1 MSIAILKFFY
11 KFYTKEVAMKKIPD
25 DMCFEGFYIWFNS
38 DKKEEYILTPNF
50 LLGELENVN
59 REDFLKLK
67 FISKMTTNSIADYE
81 LKNEEV
87 SKWPFI
93 LFTPYVEKLG
103 LMLIR
108 FLNTDFSDFINSYDN
123 FYYAYGI
130 ELLEQYSKSFKFK
143 DKYSSEK
150 LLLDDFKDFHK
161 HIKKDV
167 SIIQKDFKDAINFL
181 YNLNGNDEYK
191 NNTTQSKFIASIIKR
206 KTNLYKYINNTNIIN
221 YTYSDKAE
229 DYKNSSFDT
238 VLSDLSYDISM
249 LKVSNIYTSNE
260 LGDILFIV
268 LSQLIQNNDTIR
280 TCQNCG
286 RYFIPNKLNE
296 IYCDFLNKD
305 GTTCRDKGAG
315 QTYKKNL
322 QNIPGLLEY
331 RRTYNKKFNAISRNR
346 EDKKLKENFDKW
358 KKSAQAEIKKF
369 KQNIITDEELYNWMI
384 NHK

>member
-1 MSIAILKFFY
+1 
-11 KFYTKEVAMKKIPD
+11 MKKIPD

-50 LLGELENVN
+50 LLGEIENVDK
-59 REDFLKLK
+59 EDFLKLK
-67 FISKMTTNSIADYE
+67 LISRMTTNSIANYK
-81 LKNEEV
+81 LKKQEI

-93 LFTPYVEKLG
+93 RFTPYVEKLG
-103 LMLIR
+103 LMLVR
-108 FLNTDFSDFINSYDN
+108 FLNTDFSDFIDSYDN

-130 ELLEQYSKSFKFK
+130 ELLGEYSKSFKLK
-143 DKYSSEK
+143 DNYSSER
-150 LLLDDFKDFHK
+150 LLLEDFKTFHK
-161 HIKKDV
+161 YIENGV
-167 SIIQKDFKDAINFL
+167 SVIQKDFKEAVNFL
-181 YNLNGNDEYK
+181 YNLNKNNEYK
-191 NNTTQSKFIASIIKR
+191 DNSTQSKFIASIIKQ

-260 LGDILFIV
+260 LGDILFII
-268 LSQLIQNNDTIR
+268 LSQLIQNNDQIR

-296 IYCDFLNKD
+296 IYCDFLHKD
-305 GTTCRDKGAG
+305 GTTCRNKGAG

-322 QNIPGLLEY
+322 ENIPGLLEY
-331 RRTYNKKFNAISRNR
+331 RRTYNKKFNAVSRNKQ
-346 EDKKLKENFDKW
+346 DKKLKEDFEKW
-358 KKSAQAEIKKF
+358 KISAQVEIKKF
-369 KQNIITDEELYNWMI
+369 KQNIITAEELYDWMI
-384 NHK
+384 KNK

>member
-1 MSIAILKFFY
+1 M
-11 KFYTKEVAMKKIPD
+11 
-25 DMCFEGFYIWFNS
+25 
-38 DKKEEYILTPNF
+38 
-50 LLGELENVN
+50 
-59 REDFLKLK
+59 
-67 FISKMTTNSIADYE
+67 
-81 LKNEEV
+81 
-87 SKWPFI
+87 
-93 LFTPYVEKLG
+93 
-103 LMLIR
+103 
-108 FLNTDFSDFINSYDN
+108 
-123 FYYAYGI
+123 
-130 ELLEQYSKSFKFK
+130 
-143 DKYSSEK
+143 
-150 LLLDDFKDFHK
+150 
-161 HIKKDV
+161 

-286 RYFIPNKLNE
+286 RYFIPTFRQNE

-315 QTYKKNL
+315 
-322 QNIPGLLEY
+322 
-331 RRTYNKKFNAISRNR
+331 
-346 EDKKLKENFDKW
+346 
-358 KKSAQAEIKKF
+358 
-369 KQNIITDEELYNWMI
+369 
-384 NHK
+384 

>member
-1 MSIAILKFFY
+1 MSIAILQFFL
-11 KFYTKEVAMKKIPD
+11 KFYTKEVTMKKIPD

-38 DKKEEYILTPNF
+38 EKKEEYILTPNF

-59 REDFLKLK
+59 KEDFLKLK
-67 FISKMTTNSIADYE
+67 FISRMTTNSIADYE

-93 LFTPYVEKLG
+93 RFTPYVEKLG

-161 HIKKDV
+161 HIKNDV

-296 IYCDFLNKD
+296 IYCDFLHKD

-331 RRTYNKKFNAISRNR
+331 RRTYNKKFNAISRNK
-346 EDKKLKENFDKW
+346 EDTKLKENFDKW

>member
-1 MSIAILKFFY
+1 
-11 KFYTKEVAMKKIPD
+11 MKKIPD

-50 LLGELENVN
+50 LLGEIENVDK
-59 REDFLKLK
+59 EDFLKLK
-67 FISKMTTNSIADYE
+67 LISRMTTNSIANYK
-81 LKNEEV
+81 LKKQEI

-93 LFTPYVEKLG
+93 RFTPYVEKLG
-103 LMLIR
+103 LMLVR
-108 FLNTDFSDFINSYDN
+108 FLNTDFSDFIDSYDN

-130 ELLEQYSKSFKFK
+130 ELLGEYPKSFKLK
-143 DKYSSEK
+143 DNYSSER
-150 LLLDDFKDFHK
+150 LLLEDFKTFHK
-161 HIKKDV
+161 YIENGV
-167 SIIQKDFKDAINFL
+167 SVIQKDFKEAVNFL
-181 YNLNGNDEYK
+181 YNLNKNNEYK
-191 NNTTQSKFIASIIKR
+191 DNSTQSKFIASIIKQ

-260 LGDILFIV
+260 LGDILFII
-268 LSQLIQNNDTIR
+268 LSQLIQNNDQIR

-296 IYCDFLNKD
+296 IYCDFLHKD
-305 GTTCRDKGAG
+305 GTTCRNKGAG

-322 QNIPGLLEY
+322 ENIPGLLEY
-331 RRTYNKKFNAISRNR
+331 RRTYNKKFNAVSRNKQ
-346 EDKKLKENFDKW
+346 DKKLKEDFEKW
-358 KKSAQAEIKKF
+358 KKSAQVEIKKF
-369 KQNIITDEELYNWMI
+369 KQNIITAEELYDWMI
-384 NHK
+384 KNK

>member
-1 MSIAILKFFY
+1 
-11 KFYTKEVAMKKIPD
+11 MKKIPD

-50 LLGELENVN
+50 LLGEIENVDK
-59 REDFLKLK
+59 EDFLKLK
-67 FISKMTTNSIADYE
+67 LISRMTTNSIANYK
-81 LKNEEV
+81 LKKQEI

-93 LFTPYVEKLG
+93 RFTPYVEKLG
-103 LMLIR
+103 LMLVR
-108 FLNTDFSDFINSYDN
+108 FLNTDFSDFIDSYDN

-130 ELLEQYSKSFKFK
+130 ELLGEYSKSFKLK
-143 DKYSSEK
+143 DNYSSER
-150 LLLDDFKDFHK
+150 LLLEDFKTFHK
-161 HIKKDV
+161 YIENGV
-167 SIIQKDFKDAINFL
+167 SVIQKDFKEAVNFL
-181 YNLNGNDEYK
+181 YNLNKNNEYK
-191 NNTTQSKFIASIIKR
+191 DNSTQSKFIASIIKQ

-260 LGDILFIV
+260 LGDILFII
-268 LSQLIQNNDTIR
+268 LSQLIQNNEQIR

-296 IYCDFLNKD
+296 IYCDFLHKD
-305 GTTCRDKGAG
+305 GTTCRNKGAG

-322 QNIPGLLEY
+322 ENIPGLLEY
-331 RRTYNKKFNAISRNR
+331 RRTYNKKFNAVSRNKQ
-346 EDKKLKENFDKW
+346 DKKLKEDFEKW
-358 KKSAQAEIKKF
+358 KKSAQVEIKKF
-369 KQNIITDEELYNWMI
+369 KQNIITAEELYDWMI
-384 NHK
+384 KNK

>member
-1 MSIAILKFFY
+1 
-11 KFYTKEVAMKKIPD
+11 MKKIPD

-38 DKKEEYILTPNF
+38 EKKEEYILTPNF
-50 LLGELENVN
+50 LLGDIEKVYK
-59 REDFLKLK
+59 EDFLKLK
-67 FISKMTTNSIADYE
+67 FISRMTTNSIADYK

-87 SKWPFI
+87 TKWPFI
-93 LFTPYVEKLG
+93 RFTPYVEKLG
-103 LMLIR
+103 LMLVR

-143 DKYSSEK
+143 DKYANEK
-150 LLLDDFKDFHK
+150 FLLDDFKDFHK
-161 HIKKDV
+161 HIQNDV
-167 SIIQKDFKDAINFL
+167 SVIQKDFKEAINFL

-191 NNTTQSKFIASIIKR
+191 SNTTQAKFIASIIKQ

-221 YTYSDKAE
+221 YTYSDKTE

-238 VLSDLSYDISM
+238 VLADLSYDISM

-260 LGDILFIV
+260 LGDILFII

-286 RYFIPNKLNE
+286 RYFIPNKSNE
-296 IYCDFLNKD
+296 IYCDFLHKD

>member
-1 MSIAILKFFY
+1 
-11 KFYTKEVAMKKIPD
+11 MKKIPD

-50 LLGELENVN
+50 LLGEIENVDK
-59 REDFLKLK
+59 EDFLKLK
-67 FISKMTTNSIADYE
+67 LISRMTTNSIANYK
-81 LKNEEV
+81 LKKQEI

-93 LFTPYVEKLG
+93 RFTPYVEKLG
-103 LMLIR
+103 LMLVR
-108 FLNTDFSDFINSYDN
+108 YLNTDFSDFIDSYDN

-130 ELLEQYSKSFKFK
+130 ELLGEYSKSFKLK
-143 DKYSSEK
+143 DNYSSER
-150 LLLDDFKDFHK
+150 LLLEDFKTFHK
-161 HIKKDV
+161 YIENGV
-167 SIIQKDFKDAINFL
+167 SVIQKDFKEAVNFL
-181 YNLNGNDEYK
+181 YNLNKNNEYK
-191 NNTTQSKFIASIIKR
+191 DNSTQSKFIASIIKQ

-260 LGDILFIV
+260 LGDILFII
-268 LSQLIQNNDTIR
+268 LSQLIQNNDQIR

-296 IYCDFLNKD
+296 IYCDFLHKD
-305 GTTCRDKGAG
+305 GTTCRNKGAG

-322 QNIPGLLEY
+322 ENIPGLLEY
-331 RRTYNKKFNAISRNR
+331 RRTYNKKFNAVSRNKQ
-346 EDKKLKENFDKW
+346 DKKLKEDFEKW
-358 KKSAQAEIKKF
+358 KKSAQVEIKKF
-369 KQNIITDEELYNWMI
+369 KQNIITAEELYDWMI
-384 NHK
+384 KNK

>member
-1 MSIAILKFFY
+1 
-11 KFYTKEVAMKKIPD
+11 MKKIPD

-50 LLGELENVN
+50 LLGEIENVDK
-59 REDFLKLK
+59 EDFLKLK
-67 FISKMTTNSIADYE
+67 LISRMTTNSIANYK
-81 LKNEEV
+81 LKKQEI

-93 LFTPYVEKLG
+93 RFTPYVEKLG
-103 LMLIR
+103 LMLVR
-108 FLNTDFSDFINSYDN
+108 FLNTDFSDFIDSYDN

-130 ELLEQYSKSFKFK
+130 ELLGEYSKSFKLK
-143 DKYSSEK
+143 DNYSSER
-150 LLLDDFKDFHK
+150 LLLEDFKTFHK
-161 HIKKDV
+161 YIENGV
-167 SIIQKDFKDAINFL
+167 SVIQKDFKEAVNFL
-181 YNLNGNDEYK
+181 YNLNKNNEYK
-191 NNTTQSKFIASIIKR
+191 DNSTQSKFIASIIKQ

-260 LGDILFIV
+260 LGDILFII
-268 LSQLIQNNDTIR
+268 LSQLIQNNDQIR

-296 IYCDFLNKD
+296 IYCDFLHKD
-305 GTTCRDKGAG
+305 GTTCRNKGAG

-322 QNIPGLLEY
+322 ENIPGLLEY
-331 RRTYNKKFNAISRNR
+331 RRKYNKKFNAVSRNKQ
-346 EDKKLKENFDKW
+346 DKKLKEDFEKW
-358 KKSAQAEIKKF
+358 KKSAQVEIKKF
-369 KQNIITDEELYNWMI
+369 KQNIITAEELYDWMI
-384 NHK
+384 KNK

>member
-1 MSIAILKFFY
+1 M
-11 KFYTKEVAMKKIPD
+11 
-25 DMCFEGFYIWFNS
+25 
-38 DKKEEYILTPNF
+38 
-50 LLGELENVN
+50 
-59 REDFLKLK
+59 
-67 FISKMTTNSIADYE
+67 
-81 LKNEEV
+81 
-87 SKWPFI
+87 
-93 LFTPYVEKLG
+93 
-103 LMLIR
+103 
-108 FLNTDFSDFINSYDN
+108 
-123 FYYAYGI
+123 
-130 ELLEQYSKSFKFK
+130 
-143 DKYSSEK
+143 
-150 LLLDDFKDFHK
+150 
-161 HIKKDV
+161 

-315 QTYKKNL
+315 
-322 QNIPGLLEY
+322 
-331 RRTYNKKFNAISRNR
+331 
-346 EDKKLKENFDKW
+346 
-358 KKSAQAEIKKF
+358 
-369 KQNIITDEELYNWMI
+369 
-384 NHK
+384 